1 MEIQREQGTKKD
13 SKNDARKPA
22 NHDHQG
28 PMVKGANLWQ
38 HFNVRCPACS
48 KLYRIDSKEIK
59 SSQPHFECVTCDTKF
74 TFDFPPQNLAKIE
87 TRAISVSTPEIKE
100 NSSADVVNSQDSS
113 MGSLDG
119 VQMRNAS
126 LEMGSQNSM
135 AQSPNLKKCP
145 KCGSAN
151 PALNTECVKCQ
162 VIFDRVEN
170 LPMDAKLGAFPSLVK
185 AWQELF
191 SDYDNLK
198 KHLAFVDRCEDLQ
211 ALPFALKKYQALKEA
226 QPHDPVAQ
234 RMLIAVTMKTKGLQ
248 RIHAKLMKT
257 GLITIGSAWA
267 THIPWLRVRKLA
279 PWITAAGFMLYGLSN
294 AGARNLIGIGVA
306 VIFLT
311 IGMTIFI
318 KGRISA
324 EDFW

>member
-1 MEIQREQGTKKD
+1 MEIQHERVPKKQG
-13 SKNDARKPA
+13 SHNQPE
-22 NHDHQG
+22 

-87 TRAISVSTPEIKE
+87 TRALNVSVPEIEESFEEVAVEAKSE
-100 NSSADVVNSQDSS
+100 NA
-113 MGSLDG
+113 
-119 VQMRNAS
+119 
-126 LEMGSQNSM
+126 
-135 AQSPNLKKCP
+135 NLKTCP
-145 KCGSAN
+145 KCGSSN
-151 PALNTECVKCQ
+151 PSLNAECVKCQ
-162 VIFDRVEN
+162 VIFDKVEN
-170 LPMDAKLGAFPSLVK
+170 LPMDVKLGAFPSLVK

-191 SDYDNLK
+191 GDYDNLK

-234 RMLIAVTMKTKGLQ
+234 RMVVAVTMKTKGLQ

-257 GLITIGSAWA
+257 GIISVGAAWA
-267 THIPWLRVRKLA
+267 THIPWTRVKKLA
-279 PWITAAGFMLYGLSN
+279 PLVVAGGFMLYGMSN

-311 IGMTIFI
+311 VGLTIFI

-324 EDFW
+324 DDFW